1 MCMLRFEASSQAS
14 ENINQKI
21 SIQLLDSL
29 SNIPISF
36 AKIDIKEYNSAGDS
50 LKTVGITNKEGI
62 LTFTISK
69 PATLYFQSTLYGDKA
84 MKFTPE
90 NFPSI
95 KIFKLVPLTIEL
107 AEVLVKERSLH
118 QVNVVEIRMKTP
130 IKSLAPINRNF
141 LKTVQGIHLIKG
153 SYTYLGKKIIYFID
167 GVSVE
172 EKIILEAPT
181 NSFEKAE
188 ILLSS
193 VRDYWLKPNEVA
205 INFISK
211 KVKNPTWGLQLTGE
225 VALGYP
231 YRSQNIGLYYLGN
244 KFSFRASVI
253 DYSYNSIIKKE
264 TFQTINNL
272 STKLSQVL
280 NNKTHPNFNSIIM
293 NYSIDSLSSFA
304 YHWSYQKIN
313 HFTEGRF
320 NFQELTFDPTPS
332 STFASNNRSQEKDNF
347 GNLILYQR
355 PNHKLFFRYDYG
367 FNNNQFTYSENNVE
381 KQSVNFISNAT
392 YFNYSNQIKLSDE
405 VNLNS
410 NFSWENKNAKTNFIN
425 QVDPLAFSQFFA
437 NFFGV
442 KSILAFSLKEISIVL
457 GGRVDLINQDFKS
470 PTIRTN
476 RKNQF
481 RFLPTFS
488 MQYESEKFGAFNFSL
503 NNDYTLPDI
512 SQLATFTR
520 RVDPYKSLSG
530 NNALYTENT
539 FSFDFTHSLEI
550 DPLSLSTVIQ
560 YERVKDYLG
569 YSPFVQNNTQLARSY
584 ANLGNVSNWD
594 FQLDASLQIS
604 KKLSTQFNFSKK
616 FIKFSLDTVFR
627 EKLPFVNWVP
637 SYSVSQSFLYQLS
650 DKVSASLDLYI
661 EKFTYDYFDKKTVSV
676 PNVNVSINSTLGK
689 NWYFVLNWDTVFLN
703 GNFEK
708 SETRQSTYRSITSE
722 ISNFRYLSVSIK
734 KTFGKKNNNVPI
746 KSTSDEVKRKFK
758 TI

>member
-1 MCMLRFEASSQAS
+1 V
-14 ENINQKI
+14 
-21 SIQLLDSL
+21 
-29 SNIPISF
+29 PISF
-36 AKIDIKEYNSAGDS
+36 AKIDIKEYNSVGDS
-50 LKTVGITNKEGI
+50 LNIVGITNKEGM
-62 LTFTISK
+62 LTFTISN
-69 PATLYFQSTLYGDKA
+69 PATLYFQSTLYGNKA
-84 MKFTPE
+84 IKLTPE

-95 KIFKLVPLTIEL
+95 KIYKFVPLTIDLE
-107 AEVLVKERSLH
+107 EVLVKERSLY
-118 QVNVVEIRMKTP
+118 QVNVVEIRIKTP
-130 IKSLAPINRNF
+130 IKSLAPINSNF
-141 LKTVQGIHLIKG
+141 LKTVQGIHSILG
-153 SYTYLGKKIIYFID
+153 SYTYLGKKITYFID
-167 GVSVE
+167 GVLVE
-172 EKIILEAPT
+172 ENIILEAPT
-181 NSFEKAE
+181 NSFEKVE

-193 VRDYWLKPNEVA
+193 VRDYWLKSNEVA

-231 YRSQNIGLYYLGN
+231 YRSQNIGLYYLG
-244 KFSFRASVI
+244 KKLSFRASVI
-253 DYSYNSIIKKE
+253 DYAYNSIIKTE
-264 TFQTINNL
+264 TFQTTNAL
-272 STKLSQVL
+272 SAKLSQVSHD
-280 NNKTHPNFNSIIM
+280 KTHPNYNSIII

-304 YHWSYQKIN
+304 YHWGHQKIN
-313 HFTEGRF
+313 YFSAGKF
-320 NFQELTFDPTPS
+320 DFQELAFDPSPS
-332 STFASNNRSQEKDNF
+332 YTFSSNSKSLEKDSF
-347 GNLILYQR
+347 SNLILYQR

-367 FNNNQFTYSENNVE
+367 FNNNQFTYLENNIE
-381 KQSVNFISNAT
+381 KQSVNNISNAT
-392 YFNYSNQIKLSDE
+392 YFNYSNQIKLSDV
-405 VNLNS
+405 VNINS

-437 NFFGV
+437 SFFGI

-457 GGRVDLINQDFKS
+457 GGRVDLMNQDFKS

-488 MQYESEKFGAFNFSL
+488 MQYESKKFGAFNFSL

-512 SQLATFTR
+512 TQLATFTR

-560 YERVKDYLG
+560 YERVKDFLG

-584 ANLGNVSNWD
+584 ANLGNVSNLD
-594 FQLDASLQIS
+594 FQLDASIQIS

-627 EKLPFVNWVP
+627 EKLPFVTWIP

-650 DKVSASLDLYI
+650 NHVSASLDFYF

-676 PNVNVSINSTLGK
+676 PSVNVSINSTLGK
-689 NWYFVLNWDTVFLN
+689 NWYFVLNWNTIFIN

-708 SETRQSTYRSITSE
+708 SETRQSTYRSITSR
-722 ISNFRYLSVSIK
+722 ISDFRYISISIK
-734 KTFGKKNNNVPI
+734 KTFGGKNNNVPM